1 MKRQETWGAKMTEA
15 GNLAAHAPKAPP
27 LLLAQ
32 DPGPRLHLLN
42 NKSVISSVPLEIYCV
57 NRSHALPPLILRN
70 GPVASTMHDPFPIP
84 PPSFLVRAT
93 TPLANSLSLPTL
105 PVHIHELLFAAFTY
119 HVVCAYVSPFL
130 SRRLFPTIYPQLPR
144 RTRLNWDVHVVSLAQ
159 SVFVCAAALWVM
171 YEDEERRAMDW
182 KERVWGYTG
191 GGGMIQAFAAGYFLW
206 DLQIC
211 VRYMSVFGVGLLM
224 HAVAALIV
232 FSLGFRPFVNFYG
245 PTFILYELSS
255 PFLNFHWFF
264 DKLQMTGSRAQWYN
278 GILLLASFFCCRLLW
293 GTYQSVRVYQ
303 DCWAALH
310 VENTTSPSSLLPPV
324 FNISNQ
330 HPIGIPEL
338 LEETAEKALGTG
350 IMRFNPDPTNIPT
363 WLALTYL
370 GSNVVLNTLNF
381 YWFGKMIET
390 VKKRFRT
397 PREKEEKDGEAVVDA
412 VVEGVELD
420 GRVVDAVKDGQLIGE
435 VKEGKGTAR
444 ERTDGKVR
452 RRKE

>member
-1 MKRQETWGAKMTEA
+1 MAV
-15 GNLAAHAPKAPP
+15 
-27 LLLAQ
+27 
-32 DPGPRLHLLN
+32 D
-42 NKSVISSVPLEIYCV
+42 
-57 NRSHALPPLILRN
+57 
-70 GPVASTMHDPFPIP
+70 
-84 PPSFLVRAT
+84 
-93 TPLANSLSLPTL
+93 
-105 PVHIHELLFAAFTY
+105 
-119 HVVCAYVSPFL
+119 
-130 SRRLFPTIYPQLPR
+130 
-144 RTRLNWDVHVVSLAQ
+144 
-159 SVFVCAAALWVM
+159 
-171 YEDEERRAMDW
+171 DERKGMDW

-211 VRYMSVFGVGLLM
+211 LRYFGVFGIGLLM

-293 GTYQSVRVYQ
+293 GTYQSLRVYQ

-310 VENTTSPSSLLPPV
+310 IQNTTSPIFPSSSSSSSSSSFLSLMSPSTL
-324 FNISNQ
+324 SNDDN
-330 HPIGIPEL
+330 PTGIPEML
-338 LEETAEKALGTG
+338 AQRHMTGKEG
-350 IMRFNPDPTNIPT
+350 IMRFQPSPSSIDNIPT

-390 VKKRFRT
+390 VKKRFRA
-397 PREKEEKDGEAVVDA
+397 PPSAGKGGKKKKEMENEGEGEGEEEVVVAD
-412 VVEGVELD
+412 VIVEGVELD
-420 GRVVDAVKDGQLIGE
+420 GRVFFEDGG
-435 VKEGKGTAR
+435 VVGGGKEGV
-444 ERTDGKVR
+444 DGEVR
-452 RRKE
+452 RRRKP